1 MKRSRTGG
9 IMKKEKEPSFFK
21 EMDCF
26 IKPYKKRYILSVILS
41 MIAVFYGH
49 SLSVS
54 DVVVLHK
61 DGKDSAHYVD
71 RFGYKEAPEF
81 LKPENYLKHV
91 EDIVEQNDNNFDGII
106 NNTPNTPTVSELEQ
120 KIKAGESIS
129 LTELANAVKE
139 ENRSTKEPEKK
150 PSIRE
155 QLKEAKK
162 QSEQKK
168 HNTKTKHHELEV

>member
-1 MKRSRTGG
+1 M
-9 IMKKEKEPSFFK
+9 
-21 EMDCF
+21 
-26 IKPYKKRYILSVILS
+26 
-41 MIAVFYGH
+41 
-49 SLSVS
+49 
-54 DVVVLHK
+54 
-61 DGKDSAHYVD
+61 
-71 RFGYKEAPEF
+71 
-81 LKPENYLKHV
+81 

-120 KIKAGESIS
+120 KVKAGEAIS
-129 LTELANAVKE
+129 LTELAKAVKAE
-139 ENRSTKEPEKK
+139 HRSPDEPEKK